1 MKKENDINFDDDE
14 FSLDHDNTTNHH
26 SDCIDVIDELKVS
39 LNMNFK
45 RKVGGEADGFVNIR
59 CRDQNL
65 SRCSFQRV
73 FEIQT
78 KRRK

>member
-1 MKKENDINFDDDE
+1 MG
-14 FSLDHDNTTNHH
+14 FSLDHDDTTNHH
-26 SDCIDVIDELKVS
+26 SDCIDIVNKLKVG

-65 SRCSFQRV
+65 SCCSFQRV
-73 FEIQT
+73 FKIQT